1 MGNTETLRRIWLFN
15 ANKIKPVHSNFVLA
29 NKSTDEVLQTLIGK
43 MSMGFSSFIMKSFK
57 ILISDIFSEHLRSE
71 RT

>member
-29 NKSTDEVLQTLIGK
+29 KSTDEVLQTLIGE
-43 MSMGFSSFIMKSFK
+43 MSMGFSSFIMNSFK
-57 ILISDIFSEHLRSE
+57 ILIDDIFSEHLRSE